1 MCEHLLCSLVEIL
14 RVLICVIGKCVARRA
29 SPEQILTLC
38 IEQID
43 DERTDLVG
51 LSCCC
56 CVSESS
62 KSSPTP
68 TPSKAVVKRVESL
81 LILRDLDRHDTDITT
96 RVDLRPAF
104 GCQSPIYRVLNAVD
118 HQGI

>member
-1 MCEHLLCSLVEIL
+1 MVEHLLYSLVEIL
-14 RVLICVIGKCVARRA
+14 RVLICIVGKWVRRRT
-29 SPEQILTLC
+29 SPELILSLG
-38 IEQID
+38 IQQID

-68 TPSKAVVKRVESL
+68 TTSEAVVKRVESL
-81 LILRDLDRHDTDITT
+81 LILRDLDRHDTDITA

-104 GCQSPIYRVLNAVD
+104 GC
-118 HQGI
+118 